1 MPCGYAHL
9 TRGEGFPVSPKP
21 PPPQPPLGRPG
32 KPATAR
38 PEGTIRVLEA
48 DPELGLR
55 VPVAQI
61 ENARVELVAPVKT
74 LTPGH
79 WEVPHARSRL
89 GFLMLEGLL
98 ARDVLLAGH
107 TCTELLGEGDVLQPW
122 VTPNDDRLVR
132 YHVLWHVLEPV
143 KLAILDEPL
152 ARSLAWW
159 PQVMSALLERAMRR
173 TLRMSV
179 HQALL
184 QLSPVETRLL
194 VLFWHLAE
202 RWGHVAPNGIVVR
215 LRLSHELL
223 GQLVGSR
230 RASVT
235 TALGRI
241 TESGRI
247 ERRED
252 GTWLL
257 RGSAPNELAGIHW
270 DHGATPTAPLVV

>member
-1 MPCGYAHL
+1 MTHPS
-9 TRGEGFPVSPKP
+9 V
-21 PPPQPPLGRPG
+21 
-32 KPATAR
+32 AR
-38 PEGTIRVLEA
+38 QEGTIRILEA

-55 VPVAQI
+55 VPAAQI

-74 LTPGH
+74 LSVGH
-79 WEVPHARSRL
+79 WEVPQARSRL

-98 ARDVLLAGH
+98 ARDLLLAGH

-122 VTPNDDRLVR
+122 VMPSEDRFVR

-143 KLAILDEPL
+143 RLAILDEPL

-173 TLRMSV
+173 TMRMSV

-215 LRLSHELL
+215 LRMSHELL
-223 GQLVGSR
+223 GQLVGSK

-235 TALGRI
+235 TALGHI
-241 TESGRI
+241 TESGQI
-247 ERRED
+247 ERRDD

-257 RGSAPNELAGIHW
+257 RGSPPDELAGIHW
-270 DHGATPTAPLVV
+270 NYGTGVSAPAI